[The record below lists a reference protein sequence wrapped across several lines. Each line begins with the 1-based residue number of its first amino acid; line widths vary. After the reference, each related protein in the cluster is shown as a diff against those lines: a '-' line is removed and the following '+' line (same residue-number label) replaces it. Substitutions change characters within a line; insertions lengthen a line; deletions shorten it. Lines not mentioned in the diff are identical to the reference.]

1 MAVVTHSVGYRSFY
15 EPNPGNT
22 WIVDFSDGYVDI
34 VDKTG
39 DPVVRAVR

>member
-1 MAVVTHSVGYRSFY
+1 MAVVTHSVGYRSH
-15 EPNPGNT
+15 EPSPGNA
-22 WIVDFSDGYVDI
+22 WIVDFSDGYMDI